1 MKIHNQISRP
11 AMMYLALLLVLISQT
26 ACTDDFIGKITR
38 NAKVETLVPAF
49 QANDG
54 LSVDRFGTVYASSF
68 SNFAG
73 TEVLKV
79 NPKTG
84 VIGVAVDSLVAP
96 TGNVVDKAGNIY
108 VVNNI
113 RRLSADSNQT
123 KADVLKFATDGTRT
137 VLATLPGFPSGIAI
151 DPEGNLFVA
160 NYSLPVVHKIGFDG
174 IATVFVQD
182 PKLAGGV
189 GITFDKR
196 NNLFVGNF
204 ISGDILKISPSST
217 VELLATIPTRTE
229 NVVIGYITYFAGSI
243 FATAIGE
250 NAIYRV
256 SMDGEATLFAGNGIQ
271 ATVDGSLDEA
281 SFNVPNGIT
290 ADPFRKVLYVTEGG
304 TEGAL
309 RVIRFR

>member
-1 MKIHNQISRP
+1 MKTHPLIP
-11 AMMYLALLLVLISQT
+11 KTKMTYLALVLLLVSQT
-26 ACTDDFIGKITR
+26 SCTDDFIGKVTK
-38 NAKVETLVPAF
+38 NAKVETLVANF

-54 LSVDRFGTVYASSF
+54 LSVDRFGNVYASDF
-68 SNFAG
+68 SNYTG

-84 VIGVAVDSLVAP
+84 AVEVAVDSLVAP

-113 RRLSADSNQT
+113 RRMSPESNLTQ
-123 KADVLKFATDGTRT
+123 ADVLKLAKDGTRT

-151 DPEGNLFVA
+151 DREGNLFVS
-160 NYSLPVVHKIGFDG
+160 NYSFQGVHKISTDG
-174 IATVFVQD
+174 TVTIFARD
-182 PKLAGGV
+182 PKLFGGV
-189 GITFDKR
+189 GITFDKK
-196 NNLFVGNF
+196 NNLFVGSF
-204 ISGDILKISPSST
+204 ITGDILKVSSSGS
-217 VELLATIPTRTE
+217 VEVFATIPTVTE

-256 SMDGEATLFAGNGIQ
+256 SMDGEATLFAGNGTK
-271 ATVDGSLDEA
+271 ATEDGSLEEA
-281 SFNVPNGIT
+281 SFDNPNGIT
-290 ADPFRKVLYVTEGG
+290 ADPYRKALYITDAGA
-304 TEGAL
+304 EGAL